1 MQVDE
6 RLLEQERKSP
16 RNLKQKTHTFMLI
29 FPCRGVDQ
37 VVFFSPVGNVE
48 WLKTDPGGVGFR
60 RVRGSIKIQRPC
72 WLQRTCLLNES
83 NTVQL
88 ASGQWGLELTSLFD
102 ARSRVTNNMDQ
113 LQTNKIPG

>member
-1 MQVDE
+1 MQADE

-37 VVFFSPVGNVE
+37 VVFFPPVGNVE
-48 WLKTDPGGVGFR
+48 WLKTDTGGVGFR
-60 RVRGSIKIQRPC
+60 RVRGSIKIQRP
-72 WLQRTCLLNES
+72 CLLNES